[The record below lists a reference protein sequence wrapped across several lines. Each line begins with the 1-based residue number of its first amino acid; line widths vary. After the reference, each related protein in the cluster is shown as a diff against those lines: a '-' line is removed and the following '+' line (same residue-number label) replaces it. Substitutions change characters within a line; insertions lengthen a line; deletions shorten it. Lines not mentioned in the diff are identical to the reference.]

1 MSDVRRCRRCKRKRL
16 DDEPPEV
23 RQYKTCA
30 KCRIIERQ
38 KKKSRKP
45 LAEETMLY
53 GMKQFQQQHQ
63 TSNFMSNDIF
73 MDDDAFGGSMDSNG
87 NTFDN
92 EVINP
97 SQQQQQF
104 YHFQPQQ
111 TPRPAIQAPV
121 SIPQTNQH
129 QQLQLQQQQH
139 MRNVPVQVSMPQ
151 NGSQQ
156 PSACEVCSCS
166 LDTTDDLSM
175 LYRLCR
181 DCYTNP
187 FKKDNVFED
196 YNNFLLNISNNRYKN
211 LKNYIFIKEI
221 SSHFADGLA
230 VQSKPINSER
240 VYREFLLESIQMIY
254 VDPIIA
260 SLNYKYNRSSTNIA
274 DVSSL
279 PPVFNQ
285 STNQYHYK
293 NTKPLKS
300 FHKFYRDSISDASIY
315 LSFDISTGILTIKL
329 NQTVVNASGKY
340 PESFLEI
347 VDSMLKK
354 LVEKHGNMDSSVGY
368 NQSTAQIIYNDLVT
382 NKAIYQQV
390 VTEVIDSLSK
400 EDFIRDFVSFENGKS
415 SSTNSTTEKNHHA
428 PLSHIRSSIGLT
440 NGSDNDHRSD
450 METSQDEI
458 ADNTAGIEEDDEEED
473 DDDDEEDDDD
483 DEAEIDDDNS
493 EDDQSDTDDQQD
505 ASNAHSDRVLGHHDD
520 TSDIDFT
527 MSSNKLSS
535 NIAAQPDVL
544 PSGTLQSEGTLAG
557 VGKRD
562 LDAQHYKSQGENL
575 DPAFGS

>member
-38 KKKSRKP
+38 KKKLRKP

-63 TSNFMSNDIF
+63 TSNFISNDIF
-73 MDDDAFGGSMDSNG
+73 MDDDAFGGSMDSSG
-87 NTFDN
+87 NAFDN

-97 SQQQQQF
+97 LQQQQQQQQF

-111 TPRPAIQAPV
+111 TPRPAIQAPI
-121 SIPQTNQH
+121 SIPQNNQH

-156 PSACEVCSCS
+156 PSSCEVCSCS

-187 FKKDNVFED
+187 YKKDNVFED
-196 YNNFLLNISNNRYKN
+196 YNNFLLTISSNRYKN
-211 LKNYIFIKEI
+211 LKNYVFIKEI

-230 VQSKPINSER
+230 VQSKPINNER

-260 SLNYKYNRSSTNIA
+260 SLNYKYNRLSTNIA

-279 PPVFNQ
+279 PPVFNL

-315 LSFDISTGILTIKL
+315 LSFNIATGILTIKL
-329 NQTVVNASGKY
+329 NQTVANASGKY

-347 VDSMLKK
+347 VDLMLKK
-354 LVEKHGNMDSSVGY
+354 LLETHGKTDSSVGY
-368 NQSTAQIIYNDLVT
+368 NQSTAQVIYDDLVA
-382 NKAIYQQV
+382 NKANYEH
-390 VTEVIDSLSK
+390 EVAAVIESLKK

-415 SSTNSTTEKNHHA
+415 TSKTSTKEKDHGSM
-428 PLSHIRSSIGLT
+428 SHIRSLIGLT

-450 METSQDEI
+450 METSQDETV
-458 ADNTAGIEEDDEEED
+458 DNTAGIEEDDEEED
-473 DDDDEEDDDD
+473 DDEDD
-483 DEAEIDDDNS
+483 DEAEIDGDNS
-493 EDDQSDTDDQQD
+493 EDDLSDIDDQQ
-505 ASNAHSDRVLGHHDD
+505 NVLNTHSDRALGHNED

-527 MSSNKLSS
+527 MLSNKLPS
-535 NIAAQPDVL
+535 NIAAQPDTL
-544 PSGTLQSEGTLAG
+544 PSGTLHSEATL
-557 VGKRD
+557 VGLDRRD
-562 LDAQHYKSQGENL
+562 LGAHHESQGENL